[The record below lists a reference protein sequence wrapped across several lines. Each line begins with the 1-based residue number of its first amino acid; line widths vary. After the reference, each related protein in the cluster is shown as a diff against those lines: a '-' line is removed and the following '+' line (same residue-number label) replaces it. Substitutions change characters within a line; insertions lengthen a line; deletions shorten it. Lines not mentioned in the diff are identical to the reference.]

1 MPDFQSPIDA
11 IRSENM
17 ASEVTK
23 AADRAAS
30 ANSRSNIS
38 RSDSSLEYPNGPVP
52 LDSPFYIPRP
62 PLEEQAYN
70 EILKPGCV
78 LRIKAPK
85 EMGKSSLLNRV
96 LARAEALGYY
106 KVNVNFQQ
114 IDGID
119 LNKFLRGFC
128 TQVSRGLN
136 LKPNLDE
143 YWDEDIGSKVNCTCY
158 FQWYLLENLDRPVV
172 LALNEVNTLFEYP
185 QLAREFLPLLRSW
198 HEEAKQMGVWQQLR
212 LAVVYSTEVYVPLN
226 INQSPFNVGL
236 PLTIPE
242 FTSQQVKTLAS
253 LHGLDWHDG
262 QTERLMELVGGHP
275 LLVRLAFYHLAHGDS
290 GSSKDL
296 EQLLAESA
304 TEGGIYR
311 EHLRR
316 HWLTLQNNPDLAVA
330 IEKAIATDAPIPL
343 KPILAYRLESLGLVT
358 LQGNTIGIRYELYRR
373 YFRQQFANSEENI
386 STHSEMPLNVKDE
399 RLFELERQNQ
409 KLQQLRDIDELTG
422 LLARRSF
429 EERLKEEWRQLA
441 RGGMP
446 LSIILCNIDCFKIFN
461 DVHGYSD
468 GNNCL
473 QLIAGVF
480 EAGIDIPNSTIARY
494 GGDEFIAAL
503 PKIDGS
509 LALGLAEQLR
519 KQIEILGIPIN
530 TDKYGGFA
538 KDIVTVSL
546 GIASTIPY
554 AEASPSVLIEA
565 ASEALYQSKRNGRDR
580 ISMSSTL
587 NFCFDDLE

>member
-1 MPDFQSPIDA
+1 MPDFNSPIDA
-11 IRSENM
+11 TRNEAIAGEAM
-17 ASEVTK
+17 AGEVTSTTSPQSPPK
-23 AADRAAS
+23 P
-30 ANSRSNIS
+30 
-38 RSDSSLEYPNGPVP
+38 SLEYPNGPVP
-52 LDSPFYIPRP
+52 LNSPFYIPRP
-62 PLEEQAYN
+62 PLEEQAYD
-70 EILKPGCV
+70 EIFKPGCV

-106 KVNVNFQQ
+106 RVSINFQQ
-114 IDGID
+114 IDAID

-128 TQVSRGLN
+128 TQVSRGLK

-143 YWDEDIGSKVNCTCY
+143 YWDDDIGSKVNCTCY

-198 HEEAKQMGVWQQLR
+198 HEEAKQLGVWEKLR

-236 PLTIPE
+236 PLNIPE
-242 FTSQQVKTLAS
+242 FSSQQVEMLAG
-253 LHGLDWHDG
+253 LHGLNWHEG
-262 QTERLMELVGGHP
+262 HTEQLMALVGGHP
-275 LLVRLAFYHLAHGDS
+275 LLIRLAFYHLAHPDPGNP
-290 GSSKDL
+290 KNL
-296 EQLLAESA
+296 EQLLAEST

-316 HWLTLQNNPDLAVA
+316 HWLTLQNNPDLANA
-330 IEKAIATDAPIPL
+330 IKTALATNAPIPL
-343 KPILAYRLESLGLVT
+343 KPLLAYRLESLGIVT
-358 LQGNTIGIRYELYRR
+358 LQGNTISIRYELYRY
-373 YFRQQFANSEENI
+373 YFDQQFAREDTTEEEVI
-386 STHSEMPLNVKDE
+386 PRPSPLKGD
-399 RLFELERQNQ
+399 RLLELERQNQ
-409 KLQQLRDIDELTG
+409 KLQQLRDLDDLTG

-429 EERLKEEWRQLA
+429 TERLAEQWQQLA

-446 LSIILCNIDCFKIFN
+446 ISVIICNIDCFKIFN

-480 EAGIDIPNSTIARY
+480 EAGIDIPDCTIARY

-503 PKIDGS
+503 PQTDGS
-509 LALGLAEQLR
+509 LAFGLAEQLR

-546 GIASTIPY
+546 GVASTIPQVDI
-554 AEASPSVLIEA
+554 SSSILIEA
-565 ASEALYQSKRNGRDR
+565 AGEALYQSKRNGRDR
-580 ISMSSTL
+580 ISMSTTL
-587 NFCFDDLE
+587 NFCFEDPE

>member
-1 MPDFQSPIDA
+1 MTG
-11 IRSENM
+11 E
-17 ASEVTK
+17 
-23 AADRAAS
+23 AADGVAKKTPSRVAS
-30 ANSRSNIS
+30 APSLPSPPPANLP
-38 RSDSSLEYPNGPVP
+38 LEYPNGPVP

-106 KVNVNFQQ
+106 RVNVNFQQ
-114 IDGID
+114 VDGVD
-119 LNKFLRGFC
+119 LDKFLRGFC

-158 FQWYLLENLDRPVV
+158 FQWYLLDNLDRPVV

-198 HEEAKQMGVWQQLR
+198 HEEAKQLGVWQKLR

-242 FTSQQVKTLAS
+242 FIAQQVETLAD
-253 LHGLDWHDG
+253 LHGLDWHAG
-262 QTERLMELVGGHP
+262 QTERLMALVGGHP
-275 LLVRLAFYHLAHGDS
+275 LLIRLALYHLAHPDP
-290 GSSKDL
+290 GSPKDL

-316 HWLTLQNNPDLAVA
+316 HWLTLQHNPDLAGA
-330 IEKAIATDAPIPL
+330 IAAAIATDAPIPL
-343 KPILAYRLESLGLVT
+343 KPILAYRLESLGLVM
-358 LQGNTIGIRYELYRR
+358 LQGDTIDIRYELYRR
-373 YFRQQFANSEENI
+373 YFRQQFLQEEENKEHPTSPSPI
-386 STHSEMPLNVKDE
+386 KSN
-399 RLFELERQNQ
+399 RLLELERQNQ
-409 KLQQLRDIDELTG
+409 QLQQLRGLDELTG

-429 EERLKEEWRQLA
+429 EERLHEEWQQLA

-461 DVHGYSD
+461 DVHGYAD

-480 EAGIDIPNSTIARY
+480 EAGIDLPDSAIARY

-503 PKIDGS
+503 PQTDGS

-546 GIASTIPY
+546 GVASTIPH
-554 AEASPSVLIEA
+554 EAVSPSVLIEA
-565 ASEALYQSKRNGRDR
+565 ANDALYQSKRNGRDR
-580 ISMSSTL
+580 ISMSGTL
-587 NFCFDDLE
+587 NFCFDDPEWGVGEMGE